1 MMSNAKIIQCYA
13 LYCIYDASNQVPNV
27 LTSAEGIVNVPRW
40 IVTAGWEFNNIDQF
54 SGKWFGVSCVK
65 DQVTDID
72 QFSSFTGASPPEG
85 SLLAADGPRSTGAGS
100 MPFQV
105 HLEDFPPTFKDLIP
119 RSRSSVVDSNA
130 NFQGLKML
138 RFVSWDS
145 NPYNSSVPTALSGL
159 QNLAF

>member
-13 LYCIYDASNQVPNV
+13 LYCIYDATNQVPNV
-27 LTSAEGIVNVPRW
+27 ITSAEGIVNVPRW
-40 IVTAGWEFNNIDQF
+40 IVAVGWEFNNIDQC

-85 SLLAADGPRSTGAGS
+85 SLLAADGPRSTGAG
-100 MPFQV
+100 P
-105 HLEDFPPTFKDLIP
+105 LGRFPSNIQGFD
-119 RSRSSVVDSNA
+119 SSFSFISGGLTNA

-138 RFVSWDS
+138 RFVSWDG